1 MWETWVRS
9 LDWEDPLEKGKA
21 THSSILAREFHGLY
35 SPWGRKELDL
45 TEQLSLSLSYILLEL
60 FLCRPCNEYICW
72 FNKHRSPDFNPCFTF
87 EVPGWLCTT
96 PFVLTASTMWLGAV
110 ITLSKTQSREMS
122 DQKWATHLK
131 WEQMQAVWS
140 LDEWP
145 TFLAGLLVD
154 MDQGQA
160 QTFGFLNCICQWI
173 EHKLSYGNN
182 LSARKVKVK
191 SFSRADSL
199 RPHGL

>member
-1 MWETWVRS
+1 MNIYVGLINTG
-9 LDWEDPLEKGKA
+9 LI
-21 THSSILAREFHGLY
+21 SIPVLR
-35 SPWGRKELDL
+35 
-45 TEQLSLSLSYILLEL
+45 
-60 FLCRPCNEYICW
+60 
-72 FNKHRSPDFNPCFTF
+72 F
-87 EVPGWLCTT
+87 EAPGWLCTT
-96 PFVLTASTMWLGAV
+96 PFMLTASAMWLVAV
-110 ITLSKTQSREMS
+110 ITLSKTQSREIS
-122 DQKWATHLK
+122 GQKGSTHLK

-182 LSARKVKVK
+182 LSARDTIQFLS
-191 SFSRADSL
+191 SFGVL
-199 RPHGL
+199 